1 MLVRKDRGVMRI
13 LHIIGTMDPRAG
25 GPTESVRTLL
35 EYGPAGYTG
44 EVVTLDDPSATFLK
58 GYDFPV
64 HAMGP
69 TRATFG
75 YAPKLLKW
83 LEANRDRF
91 DGVMVNGLWQYCSY
105 AAWKVFAG
113 KIPYVVFPH
122 GMLDPYF

>member
-58 GYDFPV
+58 GYDFPGARNGSDARNV
-64 HAMGP
+64 
-69 TRATFG
+69 
-75 YAPKLLKW
+75 W
-83 LEANRDRF
+83 LRSEAAE
-91 DGVMVNGLWQYCSY
+91 V
-105 AAWKVFAG
+105 A
-113 KIPYVVFPH
+113 
-122 GMLDPYF
+122 